1 MLKVNKKEEPD
12 FFLIFKR
19 YSNPKDWDDYTTNI
33 KRRLKKYMLKNE
45 QYSFCPYCERKIK
58 VERSQIEHIK
68 PKGKFPELLNEYSNY
83 LTGCL
88 EYHRTCGSSKGN
100 KWDKNFINPV
110 RKNPEEY
117 FIYEL
122 STGRII
128 PNCEDGRKKAEAEKT
143 IEILNLNERRLCEQR
158 KRYISKVVR
167 RNGTIDYKII
177 NYIDEFP
184 TLKRYLLKI

>member
-68 PKGKFPELLNEYSNY
+68 PKDKFPELLN
-83 LTGCL
+83 
-88 EYHRTCGSSKGN
+88 
-100 KWDKNFINPV
+100 
-110 RKNPEEY
+110 
-117 FIYEL
+117 
-122 STGRII
+122 
-128 PNCEDGRKKAEAEKT
+128 
-143 IEILNLNERRLCEQR
+143 Q
-158 KRYISKVVR
+158 
-167 RNGTIDYKII
+167 ID
-177 NYIDEFP
+177 
-184 TLKRYLLKI
+184 TL